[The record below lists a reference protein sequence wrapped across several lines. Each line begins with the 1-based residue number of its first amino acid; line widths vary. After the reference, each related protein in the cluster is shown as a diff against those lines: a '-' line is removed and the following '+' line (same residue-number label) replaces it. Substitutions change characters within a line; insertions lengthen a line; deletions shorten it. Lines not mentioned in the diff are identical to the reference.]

1 MSSSLRNRAAR
12 PQAEHSS
19 QHKEA
24 VRSFHEWILEH
35 LKTDTLQ
42 KAKVA
47 ILAAESEKTFLSNE
61 LDAQRKVVK
70 GLTAQNSQMS
80 AQLLKLSSLLTRKG
94 ELRNTEEAIP
104 RLEECPRPE
113 YEQVL
118 LLVLQQTFNSS
129 PATIQRISRIHNQEH
144 RLSELANTIKEEVA
158 RIVDANNALQAQLD
172 IELNAH
178 GIIVEKDRIINNLE
192 LNVEDCQAT
201 IQAKDRK
208 IRELQCREQEDSLKI
223 NTLTQ
228 HFEDLQKRSY
238 GLSNR
243 METMQACNEGLKQ
256 TVDDLQKKISELE
269 KQNHLDA
276 GASEELLA
284 ISTGLNTSL
293 SSSNVGLQ
301 GIRDDLDNLAA
312 ETQTSLI
319 RLANNCDHS
328 VLTSK
333 LVGEEKMCGSDFSEL
348 PTISPSDNEAQ
359 PISLLQRICASILE
373 PDATIDRLR
382 IYVTNEMPTSI
393 SNVALTSGRS
403 QKAAHSA
410 SIGVSK
416 GSQSSVDRVA
426 KLRASKSTQT
436 DVSLS
441 QVSKMLINE
450 KRLRDKVSLLE
461 NRLRERELAVQSLE
475 KKLAECTERS
485 VWLELWETRVATP
498 PISYVADCDRVDT
511 AAGSTTSYSSSAE
524 TQTDPCLSLEA
535 PDPSWPDF
543 QEKMDLFEATLNNL
557 YLALQQ
563 QKANAGHD
571 LRIEDLATTIRTQ
584 ILEALN
590 GTTTAS
596 VFTNDRNLDLS
607 IITDDIVDYD
617 RSLLHLQQKK
627 SEQRPGN
634 RGIFPFWK

>member
-1 MSSSLRNRAAR
+1 MSSSLRNRTTKAQSER
-12 PQAEHSS
+12 SF

-24 VRSFHEWILEH
+24 SKSFHEWILGY

-47 ILAAESEKTFLSNE
+47 ILAAESERTFLRNE

-94 ELRNTEEAIP
+94 ELRNTEEAFP

-113 YEQVL
+113 YEQTL
-118 LLVLQQTFNSS
+118 LLMLQQTFNSS
-129 PATIQRISRIHNQEH
+129 PATIQRISRIYSQEQ

-158 RIVDANNALQAQLD
+158 RIVDANNALHAQVD

-178 GIIVEKDRIINNLE
+178 GIILEKDRIISNLE
-192 LNVEDCQAT
+192 LNVEDLQAI
-201 IQAKDRK
+201 IQARDRK

-223 NTLTQ
+223 STLTQ
-228 HFEDLQKRSY
+228 HFEDLQKRSN
-238 GLSNR
+238 GLTGC
-243 METMQACNEGLKQ
+243 METMQVCNEGLKQ
-256 TVDDLQKKISELE
+256 TIDDLRKKILELE
-269 KQNHLDA
+269 EQNHLDVT
-276 GASEELLA
+276 ASKELLA
-284 ISTGLNTSL
+284 MSIGLDTSL
-293 SSSNVGLQ
+293 SSNNVGLQ

-319 RLANNCDHS
+319 RLADNCDHS
-328 VLTSK
+328 ILTSK
-333 LVGEEKMCGSDFSEL
+333 LVGEEKMCGPDFPEL
-348 PTISPSDNEAQ
+348 PTLDLSDNKSQLA
-359 PISLLQRICASILE
+359 SLLQRIWTYILK
-373 PDATIDRLR
+373 PDTTIDGLR
-382 IYVTNEMPTSI
+382 AYVTTEVPTSI
-393 SNVALTSGRS
+393 SGIALTNGRS

-410 SIGVSK
+410 FLGPSE
-416 GSQSSVDRVA
+416 GSQSSVDKVA
-426 KLRASKSTQT
+426 KLRAFKNTQT

-450 KRLRDKVSLLE
+450 KRLRDKLSLLE

-475 KKLAECTERS
+475 KKLSDCMERS

-498 PISYVADCDRVDT
+498 PISYVADYDHNYIAVGCIT
-511 AAGSTTSYSSSAE
+511 NYSSSVE
-524 TQTDPCLSLEA
+524 VQTDPCLSLEA

-543 QEKMDLFEATLNNL
+543 QEKMALFEATLNNL

-563 QKANAGHD
+563 QKENAGPD
-571 LRIEDLATTIRTQ
+571 LQIEDLATTIRTQ

-590 GTTTAS
+590 GTATAS
-596 VFTNDRNLDLS
+596 AFTNDRNLNLS
-607 IITDDIVDYD
+607 IITDDIIDYD

-627 SEQRPGN
+627 SEQRPGS

>member
-1 MSSSLRNRAAR
+1 MSSSLRNRTTKAQSER
-12 PQAEHSS
+12 SF

-24 VRSFHEWILEH
+24 SKSFHEWILGY

-47 ILAAESEKTFLSNE
+47 ILAAESERTFLRNE

-94 ELRNTEEAIP
+94 ELRNTEEAFP

-113 YEQVL
+113 YEQTL
-118 LLVLQQTFNSS
+118 LLMLQQTFNSS
-129 PATIQRISRIHNQEH
+129 PATIQRISRIYSQEQ

-158 RIVDANNALQAQLD
+158 RIVDANNALHAQVD

-178 GIIVEKDRIINNLE
+178 GIILEKDRIISNLE
-192 LNVEDCQAT
+192 LNVEDLQAI
-201 IQAKDRK
+201 IQARDRK

-223 NTLTQ
+223 STLTQ
-228 HFEDLQKRSY
+228 HFEDLQKRSH
-238 GLSNR
+238 GLTGC
-243 METMQACNEGLKQ
+243 METMQVCNEGLKQ
-256 TVDDLQKKISELE
+256 TIDDLRKKILELE
-269 KQNHLDA
+269 EQNHLDVT
-276 GASEELLA
+276 ASKELLA
-284 ISTGLNTSL
+284 MSIGLDTSL
-293 SSSNVGLQ
+293 LSNNVGLQ

-319 RLANNCDHS
+319 RLADNCDHS

-333 LVGEEKMCGSDFSEL
+333 LVGEEKMCGPDFPEL
-348 PTISPSDNEAQ
+348 PTLELSDNKSQLA
-359 PISLLQRICASILE
+359 SLLQRIWTYILK
-373 PDATIDRLR
+373 PDTTIDGLR
-382 IYVTNEMPTSI
+382 AYVTTEVPTNI
-393 SNVALTSGRS
+393 SGITLTNSRS

-410 SIGVSK
+410 FLGPSE
-416 GSQSSVDRVA
+416 GSQSSVDKVA
-426 KLRASKSTQT
+426 KLRAFKNTQT

-450 KRLRDKVSLLE
+450 KRLRDKLSLLE

-475 KKLAECTERS
+475 KKLSDCMERS

-498 PISYVADCDRVDT
+498 PISYVADYDHNYIAVGFIT
-511 AAGSTTSYSSSAE
+511 NYSSSVE
-524 TQTDPCLSLEA
+524 VQTDPCLSLEA

-543 QEKMDLFEATLNNL
+543 QEKMALFEATLNNL

-563 QKANAGHD
+563 QKENAGPD
-571 LRIEDLATTIRTQ
+571 LQIEDLATTIRTQ

-590 GTTTAS
+590 GTATAS
-596 VFTNDRNLDLS
+596 AFTNDRNLNLS
-607 IITDDIVDYD
+607 IITDDIIDYD

-627 SEQRPGN
+627 SEQRPGS